1 MIRFKNKE
9 SLIFK
14 LFTLSYIIIYL
25 NTSLKLGYNSAAEGY
40 GPGIFPIIISL
51 CFFFLFFFF
60 FLFYLILKNKKKE
73 TLNADQELKKN
84 DYAKFFSIIIFPLFF
99 INFLGI
105 YIYLAIVLCYFNFK
119 YSISFKVSLVFT
131 TIVLFSIFFLSKLI
145 KLSLPIGIF

>member
-51 CFFFLFFFF
+51 CFFFLF
-60 FLFYLILKNKKKE
+60 LFSCILKNKKKE

>member
-51 CFFFLFFFF
+51 CFFFLF
-60 FLFYLILKNKKKE
+60 LFSCILNNKKKE

-84 DYAKFFSIIIFPLFF
+84 DYAKFFSIIFLPLFF

-145 KLSLPIGIF
+145 KLSLPLGIF